1 MKQIDFSNGRV
12 AKNIAQTALPMLAA
26 QLVHLLYNIVDRV
39 YSGRLPEVGTAALGA
54 VGLCFPFIILITGFT
69 NLYGMGG
76 GPLCAMARGRHD
88 TREAEAVMNVSCA
101 LLIVTSLVLI
111 LLGELLAVP
120 LLKAFG
126 SSEEYLAY
134 NVPYLRL
141 YLLGTTFA
149 MLGTGLN
156 PFINAEG
163 FSHVAMKS
171 VLVGAVLNILL
182 DPLFMF
188 VFDWGVQGA
197 AVATV
202 ISQAVQAFIAVRFLS
217 SGRTELTLHR
227 HMFKELLARGR
238 MITNIVT
245 LGLAAFVMQLTNA
258 LVNLVCN
265 RMLAAYGGD
274 LYISVMTVVSSVR
287 QVCETPTAAIA
298 EGASPVLSYNYGAC
312 EAGRVRAGMRVT
324 VLSCLIYTTVMW
336 GLIFLFPE
344 FFIRIFSSDESMLEA
359 AVPALHLYFFAFAFQ
374 SLQHTGQ
381 VVFKALGKRV
391 QNIFFSVFRK
401 VILVVPL
408 TLLLPGAFGLG
419 VRGVFMAEPISNV
432 VGGLA
437 CFITMLAQ
445 ILPELKRMEER
456 KAARAAEGGV

>member
-1 MKQIDFSNGRV
+1 
-12 AKNIAQTALPMLAA
+12 MLAA

-39 YSGRLPEVGTAALGA
+39 YIGRIPEVGTAALGA
-54 VGLCFPFIILITGFT
+54 VGLCFPVIILITGFT

-76 GPLCAMARGRHD
+76 GPLCAMARGRRD
-88 TREAEAVMNVSCA
+88 EREAEAIMNVSCA
-101 LLIVTSLVLI
+101 LLVVTSLAI
-111 LLGELLAVP
+111 IFIGEVFAVP
-120 LLKAFG
+120 LLRLFG
-126 SSEEYLAY
+126 SSPEYLSF

-156 PFINAEG
+156 PFLNAEG
-163 FSHVAMKS
+163 FSRVAMAS
-171 VLVGAVLNILL
+171 VLVGAVLNLIL

-188 VFDWGVQGA
+188 VFGWGVQGA

-202 ISQAVQAFIAVRFLS
+202 VSQAVQAFIAVRFLT
-217 SGRTELTLHR
+217 GGKTELVLR
-227 HMFKELLARGR
+227 QSMFAEMLARGR
-238 MITNIVT
+238 MVANIVT

-274 LYISVMTVVSSVR
+274 LYISVMTVVGSVR

-298 EGASPVLSYNYGAC
+298 EGASPVISYNYGA
-312 EAGRVRAGMRVT
+312 ARPRRVREGMWVM
-324 VLSCLIYTTVMW
+324 VGSSLIYTAAMW
-336 GLIFLFPE
+336 ALIFAAPK
-344 FFIRIFSSDESMLEA
+344 FFIRLFSRDESLMAA
-359 AVPALHLYFFAFAFQ
+359 AVPALHLYFFAFVFQ

-381 VVFKALGKRV
+381 IVFKALGKRV

-401 VILVVPL
+401 VVLVVPL

-419 VRGVFMAEPISNV
+419 VRGVFMAEPVSNV

-445 ILPELKRMEER
+445 VLPELKRMEER
-456 KAARAAEGGV
+456 QAAGGGGVTS